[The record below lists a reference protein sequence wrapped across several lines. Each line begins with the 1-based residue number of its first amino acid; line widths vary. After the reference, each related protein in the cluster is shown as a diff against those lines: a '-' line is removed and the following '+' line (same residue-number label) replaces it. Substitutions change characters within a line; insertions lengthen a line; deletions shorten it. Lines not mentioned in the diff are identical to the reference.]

1 MKNIVGMVVGMVLL
15 LTACTTDGYET
26 GDGEYSFLTTE
37 FVEVYSN
44 SQSMLTRAVDDSD
57 NHFIF
62 KTPCSYSWVSKPD
75 SVYRAIL
82 YYNTNEGETV
92 EPYRVSPVVVLK
104 LRNKEEVKDIYTD
117 PLIFESAWI
126 SKNRKYLNIGLAV
139 KSGTTESQDE
149 QLKQIVGILCDEVT
163 IKGDGTKCYHLILTH
178 NQNGVPEYYTNRAY
192 VSMPLDG
199 VGANDEIEL
208 TINTYQG
215 PVTIRR

>member
-26 GDGEYSFLTTE
+26 GDGDYSFLTTE

-44 SQSMLTRAVDDSD
+44 SQLMLTRAVDDSD

>member
-44 SQSMLTRAVDDSD
+44 SQLMLTRAVDDSD

-104 LRNKEEVKDIYTD
+104 FRNKEEVKDIYTD

>member
-26 GDGEYSFLTTE
+26 GDGDYSFLTTE

-44 SQSMLTRAVDDSD
+44 SQLMLTRAVDDSD

-199 VGANDEIEL
+199 IGANDEIEL

>member
-44 SQSMLTRAVDDSD
+44 SQLMLTRAVDDSD

-82 YYNTNEGETV
+82 YYNTDEGETV

>member
-26 GDGEYSFLTTE
+26 GDGEYSFLTTK

-44 SQSMLTRAVDDSD
+44 SQLMLTRAVDDSD

-62 KTPCSYSWVSKPD
+62 KTPCSYSWASKPD

>member
-1 MKNIVGMVVGMVLL
+1 M
-15 LTACTTDGYET
+15 
-26 GDGEYSFLTTE
+26 
-37 FVEVYSN
+37 
-44 SQSMLTRAVDDSD
+44 
-57 NHFIF
+57 
-62 KTPCSYSWVSKPD
+62 
-75 SVYRAIL
+75 YRAIL

>member
-37 FVEVYSN
+37 FVEAYSN
-44 SQSMLTRAVDDSD
+44 SQLMLTRAVDDSD

>member
-62 KTPCSYSWVSKPD
+62 KVPCSYSWVSKPD

>member
-44 SQSMLTRAVDDSD
+44 SQLMLTRAVDDSD

-199 VGANDEIEL
+199 IGANDEIEL

>member
-44 SQSMLTRAVDDSD
+44 SQLMLTRAVDDSD

-163 IKGDGTKCYHLILTH
+163 IKGDGTKCYRLILTH

-199 VGANDEIEL
+199 IGANDEIEL

>member
-1 MKNIVGMVVGMVLL
+1 M
-15 LTACTTDGYET
+15 
-26 GDGEYSFLTTE
+26 
-37 FVEVYSN
+37 
-44 SQSMLTRAVDDSD
+44 
-57 NHFIF
+57 
-62 KTPCSYSWVSKPD
+62 
-75 SVYRAIL
+75 
-82 YYNTNEGETV
+82 
-92 EPYRVSPVVVLK
+92 
-104 LRNKEEVKDIYTD
+104 
-117 PLIFESAWI
+117 IFESAWI

>member
-44 SQSMLTRAVDDSD
+44 SQLMLTRAVDDSD

-82 YYNTNEGETV
+82 YYKTNEGETV

-199 VGANDEIEL
+199 IGENDEIEL
-208 TINTYQG
+208 TVNTYQG
-215 PVTIRR
+215 EQTIKR

>member
-26 GDGEYSFLTTE
+26 GDGDYSFLTTE

-44 SQSMLTRAVDDSD
+44 SQLMLTRAVDDSD

-199 VGANDEIEL
+199 IGANDEIER

>member
-44 SQSMLTRAVDDSD
+44 SQLMLTRAVDDSD

>member
-44 SQSMLTRAVDDSD
+44 SQLMLTRAVDDSD

-126 SKNRKYLNIGLAV
+126 SKNRRYLNIGLAV

-192 VSMPLDG
+192 VRMPLDG
-199 VGANDEIEL
+199 IGANDEIEL